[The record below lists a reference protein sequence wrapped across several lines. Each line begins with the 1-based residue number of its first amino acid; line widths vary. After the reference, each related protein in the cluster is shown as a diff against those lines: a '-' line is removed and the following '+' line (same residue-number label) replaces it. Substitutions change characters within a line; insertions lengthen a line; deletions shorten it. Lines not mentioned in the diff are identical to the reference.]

1 MFDEFAE
8 FDRWDST
15 RISAFMPRSSQATY
29 YFALLSFKSVMI
41 SACWAICRSIK
52 VLRSRDSSSRR
63 AN

>member
-29 YFALLSFKSVMI
+29 YFAILSFKSVMI
-41 SACWAICRSIK
+41 SVCWASWRSICS
-52 VLRSRDSSSRR
+52 LCWAD
-63 AN
+63 